1 MMIAGDNTTWLSRL
15 RGAPLPVLLTL
26 HTGVRLDQ
34 AQLVRATS
42 LKPQTVREAL
52 SLLEMHGLVIPLR
65 DGRWVI
71 SQQGDELV
79 RQLQRR
85 RGG

>member
-71 SQQGDELV
+71 SQQGEELV

-85 RGG
+85 RSG

>member
-1 MMIAGDNTTWLSRL
+1 MMITEDNTTWLGRL
-15 RGAPLPVLLTL
+15 HGAPLPVLLTL
-26 HTGVRLDQ
+26 HTRGRLSQ
-34 AQLVRATS
+34 PELVRATS

-52 SLLEMHGLVIPLR
+52 LMLELHDLVLPLR

-71 SQQGDELV
+71 TQEGDRLV
-79 RQLQRR
+79 RQLQQR